1 MKQSIIKRTFFPNS
15 SLRVTKRNDRYYL
28 SFAIKHRVLKVYEF
42 ESEQGAVL
50 MYNSFLDLL
59 LTQIETFI
67 RRTF

>member
-15 SLRVTKRNDRYYL
+15 SLRVTKRKDRYYL

-42 ESEQGAVL
+42 ETEQGAIL

-59 LTQIETFI
+59 LTNIETFI